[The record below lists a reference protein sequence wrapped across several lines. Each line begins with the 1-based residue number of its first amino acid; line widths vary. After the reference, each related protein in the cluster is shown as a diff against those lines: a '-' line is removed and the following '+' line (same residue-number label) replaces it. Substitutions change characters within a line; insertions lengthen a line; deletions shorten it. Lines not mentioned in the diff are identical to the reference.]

1 MDGVFPVGSALR
13 SLNAHRPDRITI
25 SSVNRDLFIA
35 VLREL
40 APELPEACGEYL
52 FDTLVEGETMCPQT
66 LLSSYFGSSLYRI
79 EHTILFEVGEGC
91 VNEEH
96 QHISVEKPRVGEQE
110 PKVTLARKNG
120 QLELELDLSLC
131 SSKETWNWAERIGDA
146 IGVAS
151 LPARFTQAPSE
162 HEYFEDQGV
171 SVSLS
176 EDVVVRTILINTG
189 SEDYRYERA
198 SKERQT
204 RKSVWLPCSLY
215 VKDPERDDMCTVLPL
230 LDSERGKEISESGLF
245 ELGERFVAKEAPEIS
260 AADMRGIAESLPF
273 KVRMEVYRSVLLGYA
288 NEFRISNPD
297 GDWLAPCGADP
308 EGDSRFTP
316 WGSES
321 AQSEESSE
329 EFHKWASDDSD
340 CLDDDLLEEMDWPED
355 DSSEEMDWSP
365 DNEQPP
371 YYSSITVSGLS
382 NSKDRSSIGLTSR
395 LAAEGNCSSS
405 ETPSEARRYERDGL
419 FMSVAF
425 EGGEIDVSSS
435 DVMRRFALVRKVADK
450 MQGSVKLPV
459 FGRFVADLEYS
470 RRGAL
475 RNGET
480 EQDGFAV
487 DYIKG
492 RLMVHVKRLPSK
504 SALPR

>member
-260 AADMRGIAESLPF
+260 AADMSGMAESLTS

-288 NEFRISNPD
+288 DELLIGNSD
-297 GDWLAPCGADP
+297 VDWLAPCGAESGGDTYTSSDDFYEGASDESDWLEDDP
-308 EGDSRFTP
+308 
-316 WGSES
+316 
-321 AQSEESSE
+321 SEET
-329 EFHKWASDDSD
+329 
-340 CLDDDLLEEMDWPED
+340 
-355 DSSEEMDWSP
+355 DWSP
-365 DNEQPP
+365 DNEQLP

-405 ETPSEARRYERDGL
+405 KTPSEARRYERDGL

-425 EGGEIDVSSS
+425 ENGVEDIYPD
-435 DVMRRFALVRKVADK
+435 DAMRRFAFVRQVAAK
-450 MQGSVKLPV
+450 LGSVKLPV
-459 FGRFVADLEYS
+459 HGRLVADLEDS
-470 RRGAL
+470 RRQAL
-475 RNGET
+475 LDGET

-492 RLMVHVKRLPSK
+492 RLMVHVKRLPLK
-504 SALPR
+504 SSLPR